1 MSGPPP
7 IANDEDELPP
17 LLVQAAFLAAPML
30 LLGLPLW
37 IVDLAL
43 RLFDVDA
50 RAILVAAGACLI
62 PPAVYLFAGLA
73 LRTGLVRRDASP
85 RAITLALALGALA
98 ASLVA
103 HFAGSGGSPRS
114 IGGRDGGSLATFAM
128 VAIIVAAL
136 AVALRWFPRK
146 DGPPR

>member
-1 MSGPPP
+1 MSGPPT
-7 IANDEDELPP
+7 IETDDDGLPP
-17 LLVQAAFLAAPML
+17 LLVQAAFLSAPML
-30 LLGLPLW
+30 FLGLPLW
-37 IVDLAL
+37 IVDLGL

-85 RAITLALALGALA
+85 RAITLALVLGALVA
-98 ASLVA
+98 GLVA
-103 HFAGSGGSPRS
+103 SFAGISGPPGPVGR
-114 IGGRDGGSLATFAM
+114 RDGFSIATSAM
-128 VAIIVAAL
+128 VAIVVAAV

-146 DGPPR
+146 DGPAR